1 MLRLI
6 LCVCL
11 LLSSVPVLAAGQPPL
26 RLVVIGSF
34 SGANVEASVAM
45 RHGVRLAVE
54 ELNWKGGL
62 NGRELLVEE
71 IDDQQDPDKASERV
85 ERLLARGGA
94 DCVVGLMNNAVAFSV
109 LRPLQEA
116 GIPVLI
122 TGASDNSLTRL
133 FSPPLYK
140 ANYVFRVAPSD
151 LAQADVVAREVL
163 ERRNYRRIAILAEAS
178 ALGSAGRD
186 AVWARLRMRL
196 VESPYDG
203 ISDDRNK
210 WVRGGKELMAAPLV
224 AQFQGGQTDMA
235 GLLRQA
241 RAARVEA
248 LVVWGQPAET
258 AAIIRARRKMGWDV
272 PVIAA
277 AELATASFIRAAGH
291 DDSAIRIPAS
301 FVAEPIN
308 SRRQE
313 FLIALN
319 RRGGQE
325 GMAAVSAAAQGYDA
339 MLLYAAAASQA
350 RSAARAAVRAA
361 LESLNAPVF
370 GAIST
375 YEKPFSRDRHEAIEG
390 GMVATGEVRE
400 GKIAFAYPDEVRAI
414 IVGRHSLARPRP
426 ASSPLSSEKPSKKP

>member
-1 MLRLI
+1 MHRLV
-6 LCVCL
+6 LCACFL
-11 LLSSVPVLAAGQPPL
+11 LNAFPAFAAGLPPL
-26 RLVVIGSF
+26 WLAVIGSF
-34 SGANVEASVAM
+34 SGANAEASLAM

-71 IDDQQDPDKASERV
+71 IDDQQDPDKASEKV
-85 ERLLARGGA
+85 QRLLARKGA

-133 FSPPLYK
+133 FTPPLYRT
-140 ANYVFRVAPSD
+140 NYVFRVAPSD
-151 LAQADVVAREVL
+151 LAQAEVVAREVL
-163 ERRNYRRIAILAEAS
+163 DRRNYRRIAILTEAS
-178 ALGSAGRD
+178 SLGSAGRD
-186 AVWARLRMRL
+186 AVWDRLRLRL
-196 VESPYDG
+196 TESPHNG
-203 ISDDRNK
+203 IPDDRSK
-210 WVRGGKELMAAPLV
+210 WLRGGKDLMAAPLV
-224 AQFQGGQTDMA
+224 AQFQSGQTDMT
-235 GLLRQA
+235 GLLGQA
-241 RAARVEA
+241 RSAKVEA

-258 AAIIRARRKMGWDV
+258 AAIIRTRRRMGWDV

-291 DDSAIRIPAS
+291 DDSAIRVPAS

-313 FLIALN
+313 FLIALG
-319 RRGGQE
+319 RGGAKE
-325 GMAAVSAAAQGYDA
+325 GLAAVSAAAQGYDA
-339 MLLYAAAASQA
+339 MLLYAAAVSQA
-350 RSAARAAVRAA
+350 KTTERRAVRAA
-361 LESLNAPVF
+361 LENLNAPVF

-375 YEKPFSRDRHEAIEG
+375 YERPFSTEKHEAIEG

-400 GKIAFAYPDEVRAI
+400 GRIVFAYPDEVRAI
-414 IVGRHSLARPRP
+414 IVGRHSLSRPV
-426 ASSPLSSEKPSKKP
+426 SSPLSSGKASRKP